1 MVVRHVW
8 LFATVFASHVAFAD
22 GLLDET
28 YTHPLDAFTAQTLH
42 AGEVLISQ
50 PPFPVPGWA
59 ELGITDRVTIELDLT
74 PLIGGLFVDPH
85 LPVPSENIRVK
96 LFDGGRDAPS
106 VVIEVMGQ
114 YLWNLYDQEDLE
126 HLLVRR
132 KGLGG
137 FAHVNASVPIGEHSW
152 IHASVGASYQH
163 DYIVANQD
171 RTTAHAATFHDH
183 VDPDA
188 SLSVDWR
195 VARWISLH
203 ITASYGSTFVY
214 SDNEPRKWQL
224 GYGMR
229 IAPLLGCHAG
239 ILRDLRLELAA
250 LVMYRA
256 DARETVALYVPIL
269 PYAYWQ
275 WQF

>member
-1 MVVRHVW
+1 MSRVW
-8 LFATVFASHVAFAD
+8 FCATLLVSSVASGD
-22 GLLDET
+22 GLLDEV

-42 AGEVLISQ
+42 AGEVLYAQ

-59 ELGITDRVTIELDLT
+59 EVGITDRVTIEIDMT

-85 LPVPSENIRVK
+85 LPVPSENVRVQ
-96 LFDGGRDAPS
+96 LFDGGRQWPS
-106 VVIEVMGQ
+106 VAVEVMGQ
-114 YLWNLYDQEDLE
+114 YLWNLYDQEDLD

-163 DYIVANQD
+163 YYVVENVD
-171 RTTAHAATFHDH
+171 RDTSHAGVFHDH

-188 SLSVDWR
+188 SLSIDWR
-195 VARWISLH
+195 VRRWISLH
-203 ITASYGSTFVY
+203 ATGSYGSTFVY

-229 IAPLLGCHAG
+229 IAPLLGSSWAV
-239 ILRDLRLELAA
+239 LRDLRLELVA
-250 LVMYRA
+250 LVMDRP
-256 DARETVALYVPIL
+256 DAKEVVALYVPIL

-275 WQF
+275 WRF